1 MSQFEDPLLD
11 RRSESHEK
19 VGGMARPNVLF
30 VTLDQFRADAMSC
43 AGHPVVRTPN
53 LDVLAANGVR
63 LENHFAQAAPCAPG
77 RAALYTGTYQFN
89 NRVVS
94 NGTPLDHRFDNVALM
109 ARRRGYEPIL
119 FGYTDQAIDPASK
132 VDPDDPRLQT
142 YEGILP
148 GFDSGLDLT
157 QEHRPWLDWLKA
169 CGFGG
174 VDVDT
179 VGKAL
184 STEDRRDAEYSLSS
198 FLTDHVLA
206 YLLERKS
213 EPWFVHAS
221 YLRPH
226 PPFRAAGVFS
236 TMYDPQSFA
245 SPIHTRHGVHA
256 LVDDMLASK
265 YLAAPQEESR
275 MRRLQ
280 AQYYGMVSEVDA
292 QLGRIWDALRTSG
305 DWEKT
310 VVIVTADHGEHLGDH
325 GLLNKGGFFE
335 QSYRILG
342 LVRDPSRP
350 GTHGSTVEH
359 FTENVDLF
367 PTLAELLG
375 AEVPRQCDGDS
386 LLPFLV
392 GEFDDSDQVWRTSA
406 HYEFDWRE
414 ELLRRNSDTPERL
427 LSQCSLAAQI
437 DDRYAY
443 IQFAD
448 GSWRCFDLEADP
460 TWGIA
465 VEDPAIVLRLAQEML
480 VWRLKHSDKTHTST
494 LLGNG

>member
-1 MSQFEDPLLD
+1 VDPYSSSQNANVSP
-11 RRSESHEK
+11 
-19 VGGMARPNVLF
+19 PNVLLI
-30 VTLDQFRADAMSC
+30 TLDQFRADAMSC
-43 AGHPVVRTPN
+43 AHHPLVQTPS
-53 LDVLAANGVR
+53 LDFLAANGVR

-119 FGYTDQAIDPASK
+119 FGYTDQAIDPASTD
-132 VDPDDPRLQT
+132 DPGDPRLQT

-157 QEHRPWLDWLKA
+157 QEHRPWLEWLKTR
-169 CGFGG
+169 GFEGE
-174 VDVDT
+174 DVES

-184 STEDRRDAEYSLSS
+184 STENRRAAEYSLSS
-198 FLTDHVLA
+198 FLTDHLLA
-206 YLLERKS
+206 YLHSQPS
-213 EPWFVHAS
+213 ESWFVHAS
-221 YLRPH
+221 FLRPH
-226 PPFRAAGVFS
+226 PPFRAAGEFS
-236 TMYDPQSFA
+236 TMYDPESIE
-245 SPIHTRHGVHA
+245 SPIQTRHGVHP
-256 LVDDMLASK
+256 LVDEMLSSK
-265 YLAAPQEESR
+265 YMGAPQEESR
-275 MRRLQ
+275 MRRIQ

-292 QLGRIWDALRTSG
+292 QLGRIWDALRASG

-310 VVIVTADHGEHLGDH
+310 VIIVTADHGEHLGDH

-342 LVRDPSRP
+342 LVRDPSKS
-350 GTHGSTVEH
+350 GTHGSTVKQ

-375 AEVPRQCDGDS
+375 AEVPRQCDGES

-392 GEFDDSDQVWRTSA
+392 GDFEDSEQIWRSSA

-414 ELLRRNSDTPERL
+414 ELLRRDSDTPEWL
-427 LSQCSLAAQI
+427 LSECNLAAQI

-443 IQFAD
+443 VQFGD
-448 GSWRCFDLEADP
+448 GSWRCFDLVADP

-465 VEDPAIVLRLAQEML
+465 VEDPAIALRLAQEML
-480 VWRLKHSDKTHTST
+480 VWRSKHTDKSHTST